1 MTTEQ
6 RKSLSELE
14 ERIIQNRLS
23 KADTSW
29 IETEEEMNDLKQA
42 YIKEMNIRENSN
54 YVYVTDYSAGKGCA
68 KKYIIY
74 SNGFIEETRIEFNN
88 KGDKVHKITGIM
100 IFGWLVLLFALM
112 GICLL
117 IEETFDLDIPLMVGS
132 IYFSIACGIINLII
146 FRFSE

>member
-1 MTTEQ
+1 MTNEQ
-6 RKSLSELE
+6 RKALSELE

-42 YIKEMNIRENSN
+42 YIKEMNISENSN
-54 YVYVTDYSAGKGCA
+54 YVYVTDYNSGKR
-68 KKYIIY
+68 YIIFD
-74 SNGFIEETRIEFNN
+74 NGYIDETRIEYNN

-117 IEETFDLDIPLMVGS
+117 IEETFDLDIPLMAGS

-146 FRFSE
+146 FRFSEQ